1 MMKRRAFLALCTALI
16 VLASAKAD
24 TLRLR
29 SGVTVQGTFLGADT
43 RQMTFVT
50 TSGQTR
56 TYLLSDVSEITFTP
70 PPPPPPPPPP
80 VPHSSGAQPA
90 NVTLL
95 AGTLIPV
102 RLVNGL
108 STSTNHTGDRFTAI
122 LDSNLVANGVV
133 VASRGATLH
142 GIVTKAEH
150 ARRLT
155 GRSELQIALTDI
167 VINGAAQQ
175 ISTNGFQ
182 QKGSS
187 EGANTAKKTAAGA
200 GLGAAIGAIGGNA
213 GRGAA
218 IGAVSGVGVSMI
230 KKGEAIVLPAQT
242 LLEFSLAQPTILPV
256 QH

>member
-1 MMKRRAFLALCTALI
+1 
-16 VLASAKAD
+16 
-24 TLRLR
+24 
-29 SGVTVQGTFLGADT
+29 VT
-43 RQMTFVT
+43 
-50 TSGQTR
+50 
-56 TYLLSDVSEITFTP
+56 I
-70 PPPPPPPPPP
+70 
-80 VPHSSGAQPA
+80 
-90 NVTLL
+90 L

-108 STSTNHTGDRFTAI
+108 DTKTTHTGDRFTAI

-133 VASRGATLH
+133 VAYRGATLH
-142 GIVTKAEH
+142 GVVTKAEQS
-150 ARRLT
+150 RRLT
-155 GRSELQIALTDI
+155 GRSELQIALTNI

-175 ISTNGFQ
+175 ISTSGFQ

-218 IGAVSGVGVSMI
+218 IGAVSGLGVSMI
-230 KKGEAIVLPAQT
+230 KKGEPIVLPAQT
-242 LLEFSLAQPTILPV
+242 LLEFSLSQPTILPV

>member
-1 MMKRRAFLALCTALI
+1 MKKRAFLALCTALI

-29 SGVTVQGTFLGADT
+29 SGVVVQGTFLGADT

-50 TSGQTR
+50 SSGQTR
-56 TYLLSDVSEITFTP
+56 TYLLSDVREITFTP

-80 VPHSSGAQPA
+80 TPPAGQPPA

-108 STSTNHTGDRFTAI
+108 STSSNHTGDRFTAV

-175 ISTNGFQ
+175 ISTSGFQ

-187 EGANTAKKTAAGA
+187 EGANT
-200 GLGAAIGAIGGNA
+200 
-213 GRGAA
+213 
-218 IGAVSGVGVSMI
+218 
-230 KKGEAIVLPAQT
+230 
-242 LLEFSLAQPTILPV
+242 
-256 QH
+256 

>member
-1 MMKRRAFLALCTALI
+1 
-16 VLASAKAD
+16 
-24 TLRLR
+24 
-29 SGVTVQGTFLGADT
+29 VTV
-43 RQMTFVT
+43 
-50 TSGQTR
+50 
-56 TYLLSDVSEITFTP
+56 
-70 PPPPPPPPPP
+70 
-80 VPHSSGAQPA
+80 
-90 NVTLL
+90 L

-102 RLVNGL
+102 RLVDGL
-108 STSTNHTGDRFTAI
+108 STSSSHTGDRFTAI

-133 VASRGATLH
+133 VAYRGATLH
-142 GIVTKAEH
+142 GVVTKAEH

-175 ISTNGFQ
+175 ISTSGFQ

-218 IGAVSGVGVSMI
+218 IGAVSGLGVSMI
-230 KKGEAIVLPAQT
+230 KKGEAITLPAQT

>member
-1 MMKRRAFLALCTALI
+1 
-16 VLASAKAD
+16 
-24 TLRLR
+24 
-29 SGVTVQGTFLGADT
+29 
-43 RQMTFVT
+43 
-50 TSGQTR
+50 
-56 TYLLSDVSEITFTP
+56 
-70 PPPPPPPPPP
+70 
-80 VPHSSGAQPA
+80 
-90 NVTLL
+90 
-95 AGTLIPV
+95 V

-108 STSTNHTGDRFTAI
+108 DTKSTKTGDRFTAI

-142 GIVTKAEH
+142 GIVNKSEN

-155 GRSELQIALTDI
+155 GRSELEIALTDI

-175 ISTNGFQ
+175 ISTSGFQ

-187 EGANTAKKTAAGA
+187 EGASTAKKTAAGA

-230 KKGEAIVLPAQT
+230 KKGEPIVFPAQT
-242 LLEFSLAQPTILPV
+242 LLQFSLAQPTILPV

>member
-1 MMKRRAFLALCTALI
+1 
-16 VLASAKAD
+16 
-24 TLRLR
+24 
-29 SGVTVQGTFLGADT
+29 
-43 RQMTFVT
+43 
-50 TSGQTR
+50 
-56 TYLLSDVSEITFTP
+56 
-70 PPPPPPPPPP
+70 
-80 VPHSSGAQPA
+80 
-90 NVTLL
+90 
-95 AGTLIPV
+95 V

-108 STSTNHTGDRFTAI
+108 STSSNHTGDRFTAV

-133 VASRGATLH
+133 VAYRGATLH
-142 GIVTKAEH
+142 GVVTKAEH

-175 ISTNGFQ
+175 ISTSGFQ

-218 IGAVSGVGVSMI
+218 IGAVSGLGVSMI
-230 KKGEAIVLPAQT
+230 KKGEAINLPPQT
-242 LLEFSLAQPTILPV
+242 LLEFSLSQPTILPV